1 MPIEIIFILK
11 KSDDTKKHKFDS
23 FYFKTTCKN

>member
-1 MPIEIIFILK
+1 MPIDNNIHFEEN
-11 KSDDTKKHKFDS
+11 DDTKKHKFDS